1 MTSAYPKTP
10 TLTQRVIVSL
20 ILSATLLLWV
30 LSGKF
35 WLALVTF
42 IALSLTL
49 LGFSKAA
56 SISNISNK
64 FAFLVAKVASV
75 LSRILIQLIY
85 MIIIAPLNFAIRKK
99 LRKQYGF
106 SKISSES
113 HDANENIRFESYF

>member
-30 LSGKF
+30 RSGKF

>member
-30 LSGKF
+30 RSGKF
-35 WLALVTF
+35 WFALVTF

-49 LGFSKAA
+49 LGFSKVA

-106 SKISSES
+106 SKVSSES
-113 HDANENIRFESYF
+113 HDANEDIRFEGYF